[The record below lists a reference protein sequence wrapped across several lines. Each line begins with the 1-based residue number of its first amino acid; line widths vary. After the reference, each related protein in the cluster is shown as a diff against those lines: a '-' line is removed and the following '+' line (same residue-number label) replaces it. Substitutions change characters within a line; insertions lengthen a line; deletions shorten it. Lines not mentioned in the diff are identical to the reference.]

1 MVKNILRRNKISRW
15 LRVAEKT
22 KNIKLIDTDNHNW
35 RSHIN
40 SVYPYDTIINHFN
53 KNTNIEDMKQVD
65 NYLEIYT
72 TNSYYKFEFVDQDI
86 KTQKPTEQKSIK
98 NGDINSFIGESVQM
112 VDSTNKGILEQ
123 AEGVPGVFDFRQN
136 RVEIHY
142 EDNQIFQSSNV
153 TGFDVSD
160 DSIEVYTANST
171 YKFKITSDESVVY
184 ELLDKIKKSVQV
196 SMHSFDR
203 GSKKSMDKDSL
214 SISALLILHMHLK
227 SFSKELAYK
236 LVETAKFDTVKYW
249 SPEQRKV
256 QPFKFC
262 IKLYD
267 MILKKIKD
275 VM

>member
-1 MVKNILRRNKISRW
+1 MSRW